1 MLIIEFILDRPLG
14 TPNSLS
20 SGQTFS
26 TMSQSVPGAEY
37 RGMPQRR
44 KWNDTPQSYF
54 DPMTRSL
61 DSRSSQNVPYWLEK
75 GLHDLRDSEDESV
88 R

>member
-1 MLIIEFILDRPLG
+1 
-14 TPNSLS
+14 
-20 SGQTFS
+20 
-26 TMSQSVPGAEY
+26 MSQSMGDY
-37 RGMPQRR
+37 NGNIRGGNQRR
-44 KWNDTPQSYF
+44 KWSDNETHTPQSYF

-75 GLHDLRDSEDESV
+75 GLHDIKDSEDESA